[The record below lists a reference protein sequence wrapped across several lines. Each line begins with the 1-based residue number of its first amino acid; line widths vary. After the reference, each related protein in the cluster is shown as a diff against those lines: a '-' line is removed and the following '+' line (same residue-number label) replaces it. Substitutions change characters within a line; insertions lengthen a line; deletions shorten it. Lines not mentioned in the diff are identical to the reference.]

1 MAKKS
6 DTTATTVE
14 LSAESIIKAYIE
26 LYLTEEKEP
35 KSIFLLCKTMGISE
49 REFYQ
54 FFTSFEHLEE
64 SIWEK
69 NMESTLNTLMGDEQY
84 ANFSAR
90 EKMLTFFFSYFTNL
104 LDYRSF
110 ALVKFNTS
118 SKRDILIPKV
128 LNKSKDRFKDFTK
141 NIIIEAIGNEE
152 VADRGKLSE
161 QYDKFI
167 WAQMLLLF
175 AFWIKDNSRNF
186 EQTDVA
192 IEKSVNLF
200 FDLIQKGALESALDF
215 GKFIFQRITR

>member
-6 DTTATTVE
+6 DTTATLEV
-14 LSAESIIKAYIE
+14 SAESIIKAYIE
-26 LYLTEEKEP
+26 HYLTEEKEP
-35 KSIFLLCKTMGISE
+35 KSIFLLCKHMGITE

-69 NMESTLNTLMGDEQY
+69 NMEHTLHTLMADEQY
-84 ANFSAR
+84 GNFSAR

-110 ALVKFNTS
+110 ALIKFNSS
-118 SKRDILIPKV
+118 SKRDILLPRV
-128 LNKSKDRFKDFTK
+128 LNKSKSKFQDFTK

-167 WAQMLLLF
+167 WAQFLLLF
-175 AFWIKDNSRNF
+175 AFWIKDSSRNF

-215 GKFIFQRITR
+215 GKFIFQRITN